1 MTSPRPARS
10 PLREAPRTRRSSPRH
25 ALGLG
30 TELVTALT
38 NLGSAEPA
46 RRTGGGAH
54 APRPASEPAPLCARY
69 QKGQNARAG
78 SSLRAGGFLAAPRVD
93 HLPQALHH
101 DDHVI
106 HRGYAVA
113 FGQWFFFPAL
123 EPAIA
128 FGRAARMSTECHW
141 YGVYEA
147 AAELRYC
154 ADHRRDERVLLITG
168 HSLHRSSD
176 AELDLLKRFVQ
187 GAKENPH
194 CPHWRAPTGYLTD
207 LVRGRPVQSHR
218 RSLPL

>member
-1 MTSPRPARS
+1 MTSPRSARS
-10 PLREAPRTRRSSPRH
+10 PIREAPRTRHDSPRH
-25 ALGLG
+25 ALGRG
-30 TELVTALT
+30 TELVLALT
-38 NLGSAEPA
+38 NPGNADPQT
-46 RRTGGGAH
+46 TGGGAH
-54 APRPASEPAPLCARY
+54 ARRPAGDRAPLCKQY
-69 QKGQNARAG
+69 KKGQNARAG
-78 SSLRAGGFLAAPRVD
+78 SSLRAGGFLAALRVD
-93 HLPQALHH
+93 RLPPAVHH

-128 FGRAARMSTECHW
+128 FGRAARMSTECHS

-176 AELDLLKRFVQ
+176 PELDLLKRFVQ

-194 CPHWRAPTGYLTD
+194 CPHWRAPTGYLTE